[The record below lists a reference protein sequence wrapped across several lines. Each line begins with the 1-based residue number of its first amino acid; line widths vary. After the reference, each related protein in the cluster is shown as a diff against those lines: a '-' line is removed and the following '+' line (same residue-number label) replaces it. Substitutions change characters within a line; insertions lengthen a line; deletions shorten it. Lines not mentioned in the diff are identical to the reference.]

1 MYRTRAARKDCTEN
15 FVSPTLSRKRT
26 RWPPFLHFIAGLNY
40 SANLSSVRFNST
52 AFCSVYSLWSC
63 FTVHNNRNI
72 SFRLVQT
79 KKHCCGN
86 IAALLVLHYIVEI
99 SHNLL
104 GKHNT
109 FEQIMSVHFEL
120 YVFSGVSFRA
130 SSRPDK
136 VQLLFA
142 KSSTG
147 FKVEWYV
154 STHTLSLSLKS

>member
-15 FVSPTLSRKRT
+15 FVSHTLSRKRT

-52 AFCSVYSLWSC
+52 SFCSVYSLWSC

-104 GKHNT
+104 GKYNI

-120 YVFSGVSFRA
+120 YVLSGVNRLE
-130 SSRPDK
+130 R
-136 VQLLFA
+136 VVVRT
-142 KSSTG
+142 KSSCCLRRVQQGLKLNGT
-147 FKVEWYV
+147 FQP
-154 STHTLSLSLKS
+154 TLFLFL